1 MTNIEKRL
9 TNLETKG
16 PQALPALIRAHLG
29 ESPEAA
35 EARWRAEHPDR
46 AGEPVNVIVHTIVD
60 PPARQ
65 SANTGR

>member
-9 TNLETKG
+9 TNLETQR
-16 PQALPALIRAHLG
+16 PQAFPTWIKAHTG

-35 EARWRAEHPDR
+35 EAHWRAEHPDR
-46 AGEPVNVIVHTIVD
+46 AGEPANVIVHTIVD
-60 PPARQ
+60 PPVRQ